1 MEGGGIGFAIE
12 TADMSANIESSP
24 NSQSCASR
32 VGKSREKTEMEWR
45 GPYAS
50 PLAANQPPNPMEI
63 APAINSARP
72 PKMTILL
79 LPRADS
85 PAVRAK
91 GTVRPSERPIV
102 ASDITR
108 GSIELRELDGACT
121 DEFDANGS
129 TPVSILSRKYVDSD
143 ECS

>member
-1 MEGGGIGFAIE
+1 LRQQICQLTSNQVQTPSLASLEWERVEERQKRSGEGL
-12 TADMSANIESSP
+12 
-24 NSQSCASR
+24 
-32 VGKSREKTEMEWR
+32 
-45 GPYAS
+45 YAS

-102 ASDITR
+102 ASDMTR
-108 GSIELRELDGACT
+108 GSIELCELDGACT

-143 ECS
+143 ECP